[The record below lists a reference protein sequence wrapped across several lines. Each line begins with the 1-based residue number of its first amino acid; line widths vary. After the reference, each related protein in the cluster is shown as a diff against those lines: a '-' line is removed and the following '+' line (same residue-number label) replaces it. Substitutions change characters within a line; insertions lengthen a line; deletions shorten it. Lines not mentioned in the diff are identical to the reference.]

1 MKKTTDRQKNAQ
13 GLKNS
18 CLWGILLFAVL
29 IFIDQITKAAA
40 AAFLTPSESIPIV
53 KGWLELRIV
62 YNRGISYGLGDDAS
76 PAIKIAVIAATGV
89 MMLVIAVLYF
99 KVKKDIDPEHNQGME
114 VVPQILTNQP
124 DDFISIVNQLKQY
137 GYDEV
142 NLNLGCPSGTVVAKN
157 RGAGFLAVP
166 DELDSFLDKIF
177 NACDC
182 KISIKTRVG
191 KDSPDE
197 WENLLAIYEKY
208 PLSELIVHPRIQKD
222 FYKYTPRM
230 ETYQYAAEHSRHS
243 LCFNGDIHS
252 VGAYGRLRQTFPE
265 TEKVMLG
272 RGILQDPGL
281 VGELR
286 MVEAQFAAKDTGTP
300 VGNKKCN
307 VVDKQTLRAF
317 HDDICDGYKG
327 VMSGDRNTLFKM
339 KELWCYMSKSF
350 TNPEKY
356 LKKIKK
362 TERLA
367 EYYVIVDTLF
377 REQELQQEWS

>member
-1 MKKTTDRQKNAQ
+1 
-13 GLKNS
+13 
-18 CLWGILLFAVL
+18 
-29 IFIDQITKAAA
+29 
-40 AAFLTPSESIPIV
+40 
-53 KGWLELRIV
+53 
-62 YNRGISYGLGDDAS
+62 
-76 PAIKIAVIAATGV
+76 
-89 MMLVIAVLYF
+89 
-99 KVKKDIDPEHNQGME
+99 
-114 VVPQILTNQP
+114 
-124 DDFISIVNQLKQY
+124 
-137 GYDEV
+137 
-142 NLNLGCPSGTVVAKN
+142 
-157 RGAGFLAVP
+157 
-166 DELDSFLDKIF
+166 
-177 NACDC
+177 
-182 KISIKTRVG
+182 
-191 KDSPDE
+191 
-197 WENLLAIYEKY
+197 
-208 PLSELIVHPRIQKD
+208 
-222 FYKYTPRM
+222 M
-230 ETYQYAAEHSRHS
+230 ETYRYAAEHSRHS

-286 MVEAQFAAKDTGTP
+286 MVEAQFETKDPGTP
-300 VGNKKCN
+300 VGNKKRN

>member
-1 MKKTTDRQKNAQ
+1 MKYYMAPMEGLTGYIYRNAYQKYFHDIDRY
-13 GLKNS
+13 
-18 CLWGILLFAVL
+18 FTP
-29 IFIDQITKAAA
+29 FITNKKLD
-40 AAFLTPSESIPIV
+40 
-53 KGWLELRIV
+53 
-62 YNRGISYGLGDDAS
+62 
-76 PAIKIAVIAATGV
+76 
-89 MMLVIAVLYF
+89 F
-99 KVKKDIDPEHNQGME
+99 KVKKDIEPEHNQGME

-124 DDFISIVNQLKQY
+124 D
-137 GYDEV
+137 G
-142 NLNLGCPSGTVVAKN
+142 
-157 RGAGFLAVP
+157 
-166 DELDSFLDKIF
+166 FLDKIF

-197 WENLLAIYEKY
+197 WEDLLAIYEKY

-230 ETYQYAAEHSRHS
+230 ETYRYAAEHSRHS

-286 MVEAQFAAKDTGTP
+286 MVEAQFAAKDTGTL

>member
-1 MKKTTDRQKNAQ
+1 
-13 GLKNS
+13 
-18 CLWGILLFAVL
+18 
-29 IFIDQITKAAA
+29 
-40 AAFLTPSESIPIV
+40 
-53 KGWLELRIV
+53 
-62 YNRGISYGLGDDAS
+62 
-76 PAIKIAVIAATGV
+76 
-89 MMLVIAVLYF
+89 
-99 KVKKDIDPEHNQGME
+99 
-114 VVPQILTNQP
+114 
-124 DDFISIVNQLKQY
+124 
-137 GYDEV
+137 
-142 NLNLGCPSGTVVAKN
+142 
-157 RGAGFLAVP
+157 
-166 DELDSFLDKIF
+166 
-177 NACDC
+177 
-182 KISIKTRVG
+182 
-191 KDSPDE
+191 
-197 WENLLAIYEKY
+197 
-208 PLSELIVHPRIQKD
+208 
-222 FYKYTPRM
+222 M
-230 ETYQYAAEHSRHS
+230 ETYRYAAEHSRHS

-252 VGAYGRLRQTFPE
+252 AGAYGQLRQTFPE

-286 MVEAQFAAKDTGTP
+286 MVEAQFAAKDSDTP
-300 VGNKKCN
+300 VGNKKRN

-377 REQELQQEWS
+377 REQKLQQEWS

>member
-1 MKKTTDRQKNAQ
+1 MKYYMAPMEGLTGYIYRNAYQKYFHDIDRY
-13 GLKNS
+13 
-18 CLWGILLFAVL
+18 FTP
-29 IFIDQITKAAA
+29 FITNKKLD
-40 AAFLTPSESIPIV
+40 
-53 KGWLELRIV
+53 
-62 YNRGISYGLGDDAS
+62 
-76 PAIKIAVIAATGV
+76 
-89 MMLVIAVLYF
+89 F

-124 DDFISIVNQLKQY
+124 DDFISIVKQLKQY

-157 RGAGFLAVP
+157 RGAGFLAVT
-166 DELDSFLDKIF
+166 DQLDSFLDKIF

-197 WENLLAIYEKY
+197 WEDLLAIYEKY

-230 ETYQYAAEHSRHS
+230 ETYRYAAEHSRHS
-243 LCFNGDIHS
+243 LCFNG
-252 VGAYGRLRQTFPE
+252 
-265 TEKVMLG
+265 
-272 RGILQDPGL
+272 
-281 VGELR
+281 
-286 MVEAQFAAKDTGTP
+286 AKDTGTL

>member
-1 MKKTTDRQKNAQ
+1 
-13 GLKNS
+13 
-18 CLWGILLFAVL
+18 
-29 IFIDQITKAAA
+29 
-40 AAFLTPSESIPIV
+40 
-53 KGWLELRIV
+53 
-62 YNRGISYGLGDDAS
+62 
-76 PAIKIAVIAATGV
+76 
-89 MMLVIAVLYF
+89 ML
-99 KVKKDIDPEHNQGME
+99 H
-114 VVPQILTNQP
+114 
-124 DDFISIVNQLKQY
+124 
-137 GYDEV
+137 
-142 NLNLGCPSGTVVAKN
+142 
-157 RGAGFLAVP
+157 
-166 DELDSFLDKIF
+166 KIF

-208 PLSELIVHPRIQKD
+208 PLSELIIHPRIQKD

-230 ETYQYAAEHSRHS
+230 ETYRYAAEHSRHS

-252 VGAYGRLRQTFPE
+252 VGVYGRLRQTFPE

-286 MVEAQFAAKDTGTP
+286 MVEAQFAAKDTGTL